1 MSGFVRGFDTLSSK
15 FHANNFDKNSFRV
28 IQIYLPDRYKKQNQ
42 TEWDITWFCS
52 GPLLFNTVFLSNLTL
67 DNNKNKKSKTVQNG
81 SC

>member
-42 TEWDITWFCS
+42 TELKLYM
-52 GPLLFNTVFLSNLTL
+52 GYRMVLLWSSTI
-67 DNNKNKKSKTVQNG
+67 
-81 SC
+81 